1 VETAWTSA
9 AGVDVE
15 DAISF
20 FNQGSVG
27 VTGYDA
33 GDSSGLRVDI
43 KGCQIVKD
51 VNALS
56 LKFDGLCGWD
66 SSSPSTS
73 INITPNNSDWG
84 NGSESIQDFRFP
96 YISGMD
102 DVLDIL
108 ERFNGF
114 RTEQAVCV

>member
-1 VETAWTSA
+1 VEATWTSA

-20 FNQGSVG
+20 FDQGSVG
-27 VTGYDA
+27 VTRYDA
-33 GDSSGLRVDI
+33 VYSSSLRVNI

-56 LKFDGLCGWD
+56 LKFDELCGWD

-84 NGSESIQDFRFP
+84 NGSESVQDFWFS
-96 YISGMD
+96 YISSMD

-108 ERFNGF
+108 
-114 RTEQAVCV
+114 